1 MCICKDLNK
10 LERLKRE
17 FAILDA
23 EIEFEVPSWNQIYK
37 MLLNLAGKIQR
48 NGFKP
53 DIIVGVSRGGWP
65 PARVLSDLMDNP
77 NLANVRAEFYLGV
90 AETKEEPVLT
100 QPVSVK
106 VADKKVL
113 VVDEVADT
121 GKSLKLV
128 KEHIIKQGATEVKI
142 ATVYYKPWSIVKPD
156 YYEKET
162 SRWIVFPWEI
172 KETVRKIVKKC
183 DKTGKPIERETA
195 KLVKAGISAGLVERF
210 LKEILEEGNC

>member
-1 MCICKDLNK
+1 MKSEL
-10 LERLKRE
+10 
-17 FAILDA
+17 
-23 EIEFEVPSWNQIYK
+23 EFEVPTWTQIYD
-37 MLLNLAGKIQR
+37 MLLNLTEKILK

-53 DIIVGVSRGGWP
+53 DIIVGISRGGWP
-65 PARVLSDLMDNP
+65 PARVLSDLMGNS

-100 QPVSVK
+100 QPVSMK
-106 VADKKVL
+106 VVDKKVL

-128 KEHIIKQGATEVKI
+128 KEHIIEKGAREVKI

-162 SRWIVFPWEI
+162 SLWIVFPWEI
-172 KETVRKIVKKC
+172 KETVRKIVKRCREK
-183 DKTGKPIERETA
+183 GKLVEEETA